1 MPAASPPVMKA
12 VPPPLMVP
20 TTVAVLAAAASG
32 CDASIATASE
42 MAGTRLRSFLIM
54 SLFPPV
60 IASECS
66 AREKPVAAV
75 RPVPSQ
81 QRGVQL
87 ESRDVPTRCS
97 PPPSLDHAVRPPD
110 VANKRRIRS
119 PLRSYAVRLQR
130 RPLVAGTKTRTSGSR
145 LSATH
150 QECAREH
157 FLSRSPEFLG
167 NGGVFHIG
175 SNQRERSA
183 AGFS

>member
-1 MPAASPPVMKA
+1 M
-12 VPPPLMVP
+12 
-20 TTVAVLAAAASG
+20 
-32 CDASIATASE
+32 
-42 MAGTRLRSFLIM
+42 F
-54 SLFPPV
+54 
-60 IASECS
+60 S
-66 AREKPVAAV
+66 APREKPVAVV

-81 QRGVQL
+81 QRGVQP

-110 VANKRRIRS
+110 VANLGRIRS
-119 PLRSYAVRLQR
+119 ALRSYAVRLQR

-183 AGFS
+183 AGSRSAPRPNIRGRECGLVRWAIRGRSRRRADPQPRPSPATESGARVRRRSRLVPRFDYAHT

>member
-66 AREKPVAAV
+66 AREKPVAVV

-87 ESRDVPTRCS
+87 DRETSRPVAHLLRVWITRLDRPTLQTYGGFAAHCAPKQSGCNGAPSS
-97 PPPSLDHAVRPPD
+97 PAP
-110 VANKRRIRS
+110 
-119 PLRSYAVRLQR
+119 
-130 RPLVAGTKTRTSGSR
+130 
-145 LSATH
+145 
-150 QECAREH
+150 
-157 FLSRSPEFLG
+157 
-167 NGGVFHIG
+167 
-175 SNQRERSA
+175 
-183 AGFS
+183 